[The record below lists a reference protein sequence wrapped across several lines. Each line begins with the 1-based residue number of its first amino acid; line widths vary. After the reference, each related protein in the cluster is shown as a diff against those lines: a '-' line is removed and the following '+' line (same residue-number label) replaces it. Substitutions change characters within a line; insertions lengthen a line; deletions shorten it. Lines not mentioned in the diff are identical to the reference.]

1 MHVLMISG
9 SPKPRG
15 NTMRALGEVS
25 AELERLGISSEIVPI
40 GAKPIA
46 GCIACGACSRNGGRC
61 VVDDGLVEGLKEKM
75 AAADALV
82 VGTPVYYA
90 HPNGALL
97 ACLDRLFYSAD
108 SSIFRYKPYA
118 AIAIARRAGTVA
130 SFDVLNK
137 YATITE
143 MPVVGNRYWNDAF
156 GRAPG
161 EVEGDEEGLA
171 IMRQLARNLAWLLR
185 CIEAGRAAGVGDP
198 EPREPVMTN
207 FIR

>member
-1 MHVLMISG
+1 MHVLMICG
-9 SPKPRG
+9 SPKPKG
-15 NTMRALGEVS
+15 NTMRALQAV
-25 AELERLGISSEIVPI
+25 AVELEGLGVSSEIVPI
-40 GAKPIA
+40 GNKPIA
-46 GCIACGACSRNGGRC
+46 GCMGCGACSRNGGHC
-61 VVDDGLVEGLKEKM
+61 IVGDELVEGLKEKM
-75 AAADALV
+75 AEADALV

-118 AIAIARRAGTVA
+118 AIAVARRAGTVA

-137 YATITE
+137 YATISE
-143 MPVVGNRYWNDAF
+143 MPVVGNRYWNDIF
-156 GRAPG
+156 GRTPG
-161 EVEGDEEGLA
+161 EIEGDEEGLA

-185 CIEAGRAAGVGDP
+185 CIEAGRAAGVP
-198 EPREPVMTN
+198 NPAPREPVMTN